1 MSVWIYE
8 AGRDNM
14 KVFATAEA
22 AQEWF
27 DKNDPEGVAFEYPV
41 IGG

>member
-1 MSVWIYE
+1 MTVWVYTNGIIT
-8 AGRDNM
+8 

-22 AQEWF
+22 AQAWF

-41 IGG
+41 EG